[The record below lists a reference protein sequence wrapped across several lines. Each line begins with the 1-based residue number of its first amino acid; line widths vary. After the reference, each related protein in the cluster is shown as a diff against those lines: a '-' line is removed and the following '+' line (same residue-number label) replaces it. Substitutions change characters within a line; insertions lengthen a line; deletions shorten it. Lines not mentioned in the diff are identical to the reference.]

1 MTYEQ
6 LKLDNQLCF
15 PIYAASRLIT
25 RAYQPHLDALG
36 ITYPQ
41 YLVLMVLWETDG
53 LSVHDISERL
63 ILNTNTLTP
72 LLKRMEAQGLVTR
85 TRSSQDERVVRI
97 QLSAKGKALREE
109 AADIPLR
116 LNERLQESNL
126 NLEQLLE
133 LKANLHRLIEF
144 LSKD

>member
-53 LSVHDISERL
+53 LSVHDISVRL

-133 LKANLHRLIEF
+133 LKSNLHRLIEF
-144 LSKD
+144 LGED

>member
-53 LSVHDISERL
+53 LSVHDISVRL

-144 LSKD
+144 LGED

>member
-25 RAYQPHLDALG
+25 RAYQPHLDDLG

-133 LKANLHRLIEF
+133 LKSNLHRLIEF
-144 LSKD
+144 LGED

>member
-41 YLVLMVLWETDG
+41 YLVLMVLWETDS
-53 LSVHDISERL
+53 LSVHDISVRL

-133 LKANLHRLIEF
+133 LKSNLHRLIEF
-144 LSKD
+144 LGED

>member
-144 LSKD
+144 LGED

>member
-53 LSVHDISERL
+53 LSVHDISVRL

-133 LKANLHRLIEF
+133 LKSNLHRLIEF
-144 LSKD
+144 LGKD

>member
-53 LSVHDISERL
+53 LSVHDISVRL

-133 LKANLHRLIEF
+133 LKANLHRLIQF
-144 LSKD
+144 LSE

>member
-25 RAYQPHLDALG
+25 RAYQPHLDDLG

>member
-53 LSVHDISERL
+53 LSVHDISVRL

-133 LKANLHRLIEF
+133 LKTNLHRLIQF
-144 LSKD
+144 LSE

>member
-25 RAYQPHLDALG
+25 RAYQPHLEALG

-53 LSVHDISERL
+53 LSVHDISVRL

-144 LSKD
+144 LGKD

>member
-53 LSVHDISERL
+53 LSVHDISVRL

-144 LSKD
+144 LGKD